1 MGKGAVL
8 LILLLYFRGKKYVL
22 CTYYYTVRMF
32 HLNIRQDKNNSSC
45 TKQLKN
51 QHTNIENTN
60 GQTCFASGSYS
71 VLLAFIITTKGQC
84 FFFEIAMFINTEGLH
99 VISFFLL
106 AIIHDKEFSG
116 SRFSRWYVTGRLFFS
131 RDLTLS
137 WVPFLSILISLYKQ
151 GINLRWISKRCV
163 RQY

>member
-1 MGKGAVL
+1 MYKAIKKPTHKHRKHQWANL
-8 LILLLYFRGKKYVL
+8 L
-22 CTYYYTVRMF
+22 C
-32 HLNIRQDKNNSSC
+32 IRFIQC
-45 TKQLKN
+45 V
-51 QHTNIENTN
+51 
-60 GQTCFASGSYS
+60 TCIYNYNKRSLF
-71 VLLAFIITTKGQC
+71 L
-84 FFFEIAMFINTEGLH
+84 FEIAMFINTEGLH

-137 WVPFLSILISLYKQ
+137 WVQFLSILISLYKQ

-163 RQY
+163 RQYWHGLAVSNFFSHVLHYWSKKNFFPFTFNRIKLFYEISIFLFT

>member
-32 HLNIRQDKNNSSC
+32 HLNIRQDKNNSSG
-45 TKQLKN
+45 TKQLKKPTHKHRKH
-51 QHTNIENTN
+51 QWATLLCIRFI
-60 GQTCFASGSYS
+60 QCVTCIYNYNKRSLF
-71 VLLAFIITTKGQC
+71 L
-84 FFFEIAMFINTEGLH
+84 FEIAMFINTEGLH

-137 WVPFLSILISLYKQ
+137 WVQFLSILISLYKQ